1 MTLEKKR
8 ITIEVF
14 AKCSDAQLALQEL
27 KASNF
32 PMHKVSVVARNVK
45 EQSDIAGVEVKE
57 RTSNI
62 SAQNVAGAF
71 NGKALGDFSGLLVG
85 LVIWVIPNIG
95 KVTLAGVEKA
105 AIAASLRDG
114 LGGLFLSLGFSKEQA
129 QNYINL
135 VCKGYYLLIV
145 TDIEVQLAQKIFNN
159 RDLQQGG
166 IHVPYLTPSSR
177 YKHAVSLFHTRKDA
191 EKALMELRTAGFP
204 MGQVSIIA
212 KNANSLSNIFE
223 LNIRSCQDNYTTLG
237 IPDEAG
243 RYYEHQVSVGH
254 YLIVIKGTDI
264 YIAGA
269 RAILENNNIQYFS
282 IYSQS
287 ELDTARSDR
296 QITTNF

>member
-1 MTLEKKR
+1 M
-8 ITIEVF
+8 
-14 AKCSDAQLALQEL
+14 
-27 KASNF
+27 
-32 PMHKVSVVARNVK
+32 
-45 EQSDIAGVEVKE
+45 
-57 RTSNI
+57 
-62 SAQNVAGAF
+62 
-71 NGKALGDFSGLLVG
+71 
-85 LVIWVIPNIG
+85 
-95 KVTLAGVEKA
+95 
-105 AIAASLRDG
+105 
-114 LGGLFLSLGFSKEQA
+114 
-129 QNYINL
+129 
-135 VCKGYYLLIV
+135 
-145 TDIEVQLAQKIFNN
+145 
-159 RDLQQGG
+159 
-166 IHVPYLTPSSR
+166 PYLTPSSR

-269 RAILENNNIQYFS
+269 RPILENNNIQYFS